1 MGHLRFDWLGLFS
14 LFIDL
19 LFCKRQYDRHAKD
32 HPSFAVGDH
41 VWLTRKN
48 IKTSRPSQKLD
59 VKRFGLFEIQEVVG
73 ESKLAFK
80 LKLLRH
86 MRIHSVFHISLLEP
100 YHDNPFP
107 GRIQLVPSLIVMND
121 EFEYVVNEVLDL
133 KIERGTRVV
142 D

>member
-1 MGHLRFDWLGLFS
+1 MRSQLESAQAIYKEKHDQHV
-14 LFIDL
+14 
-19 LFCKRQYDRHAKD
+19 KE
-32 HPSFAVGDH
+32 HPPFAVGDH

-107 GRIQLVPSLIVMND
+107 GRIQPAPPPI
-121 EFEYVVNEVLDL
+121 
-133 KIERGTRVV
+133 VV